1 MVMNLNLV
9 NARHCTLSQSLD
21 VSSSSEDGGSGLSSL
36 ALDGGSVT
44 VDEAFVSGA
53 WGVGAGSAAH
63 PNVVT
68 RGTRRLVSRGD
79 RARCQFCEFPF
90 SSSVSSAQHMARNHP
105 GCGRQMD
112 DVRCG
117 GLLRDNYVLCP
128 SCMIFYS
135 NTVPAAASVAATT
148 AVSEA
153 AAVAARRRG
162 VPATAQRSCSIS
174 SSSGGGVRERASRR
188 GKVGYSIT
196 MRRKGRKASG
206 AEAAVVDADAP
217 DLLAVDW
224 ESPDVGEGDDAY
236 CYDAIAELSDLSPQ
250 DQATMFATCLSQDMI
265 VLREV
270 AACSGSFSF
279 DTLKLHG
286 SASKDPLGQASVNTD
301 PSKSALR
308 DKSGSGDA
316 ASSAPPPHPLWAQAS
331 KLRSR
336 SDNVK
341 ALRRLDDLGRFQ
353 LAMAAANVTL
363 EAASAR
369 VQCGKP
375 REAARLLAASGLG
388 DVPQLYAV
396 LRVLEEVEGMTARG
410 VRSTAR
416 DDVRREAVIEVMR
429 NALRAIVSADSA
441 ALGMLSFLVTQEL
454 MTFERMAAE
463 GENILPHQ
471 LTVAATELIVDT
483 LANSE
488 DTNGNDITGKD
499 TIIMKEMQC

>member
-1 MVMNLNLV
+1 MPNI
-9 NARHCTLSQSLD
+9 APSQSLD
-21 VSSSSEDGGSGLSSL
+21 VSSSSEDGGSGLSSV
-36 ALDGGSVT
+36 ALGGGGSVT

-53 WGVGAGSAAH
+53 WGVGAGSSAH

-79 RARCQFCEFPF
+79 RPRCQFCDFPF
-90 SSSVSSAQHMARNHP
+90 SSSVSSAQHMARHHP

-135 NTVPAAASVAATT
+135 NTVPAAAAASVAATT
-148 AVSEA
+148 TVSEA
-153 AAVAARRRG
+153 AAAAARRRG

-224 ESPDVGEGDDAY
+224 ESPDLGEGDDAY
-236 CYDAIAELSDLSPQ
+236 CYSAIAELSGLSPQ
-250 DQATMFATCLSQDMI
+250 DQATMYGTYLSQDMT
-265 VLREV
+265 VLHEV

-279 DTLKLHG
+279 ETLKLLG
-286 SASKDPLGQASVNTD
+286 SGSKDPLGQASVNAD
-301 PSKSALR
+301 PSKSALS
-308 DKSGSGDA
+308 DKSGRSDA
-316 ASSAPPPHPLWAQAS
+316 ASSTPAPQPLWAQAS

-336 SDNVK
+336 NDNVK

-353 LAMAAANVTL
+353 LAMAAVDVTL

-369 VQCGKP
+369 VQCGRP

-388 DVPQLYAV
+388 DVPQLYAA
-396 LRVLEEVEGMTARG
+396 LRVLEEVEEMTG
-410 VRSTAR
+410 GTSSTAR
-416 DDVRREAVIEVMR
+416 DDLRREAKIEVR
-429 NALRAIVSADSA
+429 KNALRAIVSADSA
-441 ALGMLSFLVTQEL
+441 ALGMLSFLVIQEL

-463 GENILPHQ
+463 GENILPNQ
-471 LTVAATELIVDT
+471 LTAAATELIVDT
-483 LANSE
+483 LGNRE
-488 DTNGNDITGKD
+488 DTNGNDITGKNAR
-499 TIIMKEMQC
+499 K

>member
-1 MVMNLNLV
+1 MN
-9 NARHCTLSQSLD
+9 
-21 VSSSSEDGGSGLSSL
+21 SL
-36 ALDGGSVT
+36 ALGGGGGSVT

-53 WGVGAGSAAH
+53 WGVGAGSVAH

-79 RARCQFCEFPF
+79 RPRCQFCDFPF

-135 NTVPAAASVAATT
+135 NTVPAAANAAASVAATAT
-148 AVSEA
+148 VSEA
-153 AAVAARRRG
+153 AAAAARRRG

-174 SSSGGGVRERASRR
+174 SSSGGGVRERTSRR

-224 ESPDVGEGDDAY
+224 ESPDLGEGDDSY
-236 CYDAIAELSDLSPQ
+236 CYNAIAELSGLSPQ
-250 DQATMFATCLSQDMI
+250 DQATMYANYLSQDMT
-265 VLREV
+265 VLHEL
-270 AACSGSFSF
+270 AATSGSFSF
-279 DTLKLHG
+279 ETLKLLG
-286 SASKDPLGQASVNTD
+286 SSSKDPLGQATVNAD

-308 DKSGSGDA
+308 DKSGGGDA
-316 ASSAPPPHPLWAQAS
+316 ASSAPAPHPLWAQAS

-336 SDNVK
+336 CDNVR

-353 LAMAAANVTL
+353 LAVAAANVTL

-375 REAARLLAASGLG
+375 REAARLLAASGMG

-396 LRVLEEVEGMTARG
+396 LGVLEEVEGM
-410 VRSTAR
+410 RSTAR
-416 DDVRREAVIEVMR
+416 DDVRREAEIEVR
-429 NALRAIVSADSA
+429 KNALRAIVSADSA
-441 ALGMLSFLVTQEL
+441 AHLGMLSFLVIQEL
-454 MTFERMAAE
+454 VTFERMISE
-463 GENILPHQ
+463 GENILPNQ
-471 LTVAATELIVDT
+471 LSVAATELIVDA
-483 LANSE
+483 LGNRE
-488 DTNGNDITGKD
+488 DTNGNDITGKNAR
-499 TIIMKEMQC
+499 K

>member
-1 MVMNLNLV
+1 MN
-9 NARHCTLSQSLD
+9 
-21 VSSSSEDGGSGLSSL
+21 SL
-36 ALDGGSVT
+36 ALGGGGSVT

-53 WGVGAGSAAH
+53 WGVGAGSVAH

-68 RGTRRLVSRGD
+68 RGTRRLVARGD

-135 NTVPAAASVAATT
+135 NTVPAAANAAASVAATAT
-148 AVSEA
+148 VSEA
-153 AAVAARRRG
+153 AAAAARRRG

-174 SSSGGGVRERASRR
+174 SSSGGGVRERTSRR

-196 MRRKGRKASG
+196 MRRKTRKASG

-224 ESPDVGEGDDAY
+224 ESPDLGEGDDAY
-236 CYDAIAELSDLSPQ
+236 YYSAIAELSGLSPQ
-250 DQATMFATCLSQDMI
+250 DQATMYGTYLSQDMT
-265 VLREV
+265 VLHEV

-279 DTLKLHG
+279 ETLKLLG
-286 SASKDPLGQASVNTD
+286 SGSKDQLGQASVNAD
-301 PSKSALR
+301 PSKSALS
-308 DKSGSGDA
+308 DKSGRSDA
-316 ASSAPPPHPLWAQAS
+316 ASSTPAPQPLWAQAS

-336 SDNVK
+336 NDNVK

-353 LAMAAANVTL
+353 LAMAAVDVTL

-396 LRVLEEVEGMTARG
+396 LGVLEEVEGMADRG
-410 VRSTAR
+410 VRPTAR
-416 DDVRREAVIEVMR
+416 DDVRREAEIEVR
-429 NALRAIVSADSA
+429 KNALRAIVSADSA
-441 ALGMLSFLVTQEL
+441 AHLGMLSFLVIQEL
-454 MTFERMAAE
+454 VTFERMISE
-463 GENILPHQ
+463 GENILPNQ
-471 LTVAATELIVDT
+471 LTAAATELIVDT
-483 LANSE
+483 LGNRE
-488 DTNGNDITGKD
+488 DTNGNDITGKNAR
-499 TIIMKEMQC
+499 K